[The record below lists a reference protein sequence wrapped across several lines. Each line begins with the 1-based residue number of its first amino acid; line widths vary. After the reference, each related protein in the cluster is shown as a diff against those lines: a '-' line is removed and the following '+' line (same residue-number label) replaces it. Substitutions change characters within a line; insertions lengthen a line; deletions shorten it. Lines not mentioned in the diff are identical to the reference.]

1 MNTSKYQQGAATI
14 WYIFLIGAIMSL
26 GALAIE
32 GSRYI
37 GKKARLGD
45 ALEAGS
51 IAVASNDRVTKD
63 FDSQTSMPSGYTAEE
78 TAETWI
84 KHYLA
89 DDRDL
94 SIDKIDRIETSKTY
108 GIDTL
113 ATPYKVEHFRY
124 DIEATSTH
132 DSWFRFSDWARFND
146 EVKVANTGAAGRVK
160 GGHEPVD
167 IVFVADYS
175 GSMDKCLYKGKE
187 ISCRKVPKGG
197 DRTNK
202 ITYLK
207 RAITGVTERIYNAH
221 SESTFGFIPFTKRI
235 VTERN
240 GTYYCASPLH
250 AGNKWA
256 QKVREKDVITKVL
269 KCGSQKERDE
279 LYVKLSDKEPIFNDP
294 QAKALANYY
303 ATLMKGR
310 VWGRNRNWQANDA
323 YKEYVKATYKPWRDI
338 RYSWRYP
345 PSDQKGGAY
354 KFDRNSGDKL
364 LKHPSL
370 LEDQISIWSSA
381 NKISIENKPMF
392 PMSIAYG
399 ESYRGGSP
407 RISRYCTSS
416 NNGVPNFY
424 SIERKSMK
432 GKKDVER
439 FNKAVNKMKAGGG
452 TDMYQGLLAAPH
464 QFYGATNPNRYI
476 IVLSDGKE
484 NNNTFA
490 SLVKAGLCTNLKK
503 ELKKENGVDK
513 YNFKLFVVGIGLDQ
527 NNNDAYKTCFEDNII
542 TVWDPAELEKRIL
555 SIITDDI
562 GHNFER

>member
-1 MNTSKYQQGAATI
+1 MKNSKRQQGAATI

-26 GALAIE
+26 GVLAIE

-45 ALEAGS
+45 ALEAGA

-63 FDSQTSMPSGYTAEE
+63 FDSQAKMPSGVSAHKTAER
-78 TAETWI
+78 WLH
-84 KHYLA
+84 HYL
-89 DDRDL
+89 
-94 SIDKIDRIETSKTY
+94 SDKKKIEINKIERRERTNSY
-108 GIDTL
+108 GEKELI
-113 ATPYKVEHFRY
+113 TPYKVDYFRY
-124 DIEATSTH
+124 DIEAASTH
-132 DSWFRFSDWARFND
+132 DSWFRFGDWAKFTD

-175 GSMDKCLYKGKE
+175 GSMNQKLKGKTK
-187 ISCRKVPKGG
+187 IS
-197 DRTNK
+197 
-202 ITYLK
+202 YLK
-207 RAITGVTERIYNAH
+207 KAITGVTERIYNVNNK
-221 SESTFGFIPFTKRI
+221 STFGFIPFTKRI

-240 GTYYCASPLH
+240 GKYYCASPLH
-250 AGNKWA
+250 AGNEWA
-256 QKVREKDVITKVL
+256 EKVRQGDLITKLL
-269 KCGSQKERDE
+269 KCGTQKERNTLYTE
-279 LYVKLSDKEPIFNDP
+279 LSKTDRAFKDP
-294 QAKALANYY
+294 QTKALANYY
-303 ATLMKGR
+303 ATLMKGK
-310 VWGRNRNWQANDA
+310 VWGKKKNWQANEA
-323 YKEYVKATYKPWRDI
+323 YKQYIEATHKPWDDI
-338 RYSWRYP
+338 RKNRARP
-345 PSDQKGGAY
+345 PGDKEEGAF
-354 KFDRNSGDKL
+354 KFDRNSGDTLIKHPKL
-364 LKHPSL
+364 LAN
-370 LEDQISIWSSA
+370 QISIEQSA
-381 NKISIENKPMF
+381 RKITIEDKPMF

-399 ESYRGGSP
+399 ETYKEGAPNLR
-407 RISRYCTSS
+407 RYCTRS

-432 GKKDVER
+432 SAEDVQS
-439 FNKAVNKMKAGGG
+439 FNTAINRMKADGG

-490 SLVKAGLCTNLKK
+490 SLVKAGLCTNLKNELTK
-503 ELKKENGVDK
+503 EQGVDK
-513 YNFKLFVVGIGLDQ
+513 YNFKLFVVGIGLNQ
-527 NNNDAYKTCFEDNII
+527 NKNKAYKACFGDNII